1 MSGSDT
7 GIRESAYDILDAAR
21 QNLLH
26 VLVTFLLGLV
36 GTIIFLRAYA
46 FDKIQVQTLARARS
60 RGYEIEGF
68 EGEVIDTSFINPFEV
83 ILLQAKIGIVVGVL
97 LTVPVVVYLAR
108 DSLRKRGMWI
118 PPYVSRRSIAMFL
131 VGIFV
136 LFFVGVA
143 YSYFVMIPYI
153 MEFVAAI
160 AVKAEVR
167 PFFRIS
173 SFVNFVLI
181 YSVIFGVAAQLPLI
195 MAFTVKSNI
204 VSYRFYREKWKYFVV
219 VGAVV
224 SALVTSP
231 DPMTQLV
238 VLGPLV
244 GIYFLGLG
252 IVRVVARTEIEEQ
265 ERLHDAMS
273 TTEERKERRKKAG
286 TTDGGSSASA
296 LNHTSD
302 TKTRSPPGSAT
313 AAGAKAA
320 TASAASAGADAV
332 LNRGLIEVAGGV
344 LEDMKEH
351 SKKLGLVF
359 LVVSSVVF
367 TWLIY
372 YGIASIRRQTLS
384 YMPSDLASQV
394 ETVQLEIFEFVF
406 LVVKY
411 SAIAGAVATVPFL
424 LYYSR
429 ETLISEN
436 VIKGDGSVFY
446 YVSRVGV
453 VLGLFLAGAFYAY
466 YGMIPVLVSILSN
479 SIVESGMRATFTIGE
494 FIDFVILVTFLIG
507 VMAEMPAV
515 MYFLVASRV
524 VRYETLKSKWKHFT
538 VGVFV
543 LGAVV
548 TSPDPFTMVVVA
560 VPLSGFYL
568 VALGIT
574 RVLCH
579 RTITQVRD
587 ERRSL
592 GLAGES
598 D

>member
-1 MSGSDT
+1 
-7 GIRESAYDILDAAR
+7 
-21 QNLLH
+21 
-26 VLVTFLLGLV
+26 
-36 GTIIFLRAYA
+36 
-46 FDKIQVQTLARARS
+46 
-60 RGYEIEGF
+60 
-68 EGEVIDTSFINPFEV
+68 
-83 ILLQAKIGIVVGVL
+83 
-97 LTVPVVVYLAR
+97 
-108 DSLRKRGMWI
+108 
-118 PPYVSRRSIAMFL
+118 
-131 VGIFV
+131 
-136 LFFVGVA
+136 
-143 YSYFVMIPYI
+143 
-153 MEFVAAI
+153 
-160 AVKAEVR
+160 
-167 PFFRIS
+167 
-173 SFVNFVLI
+173 
-181 YSVIFGVAAQLPLI
+181 
-195 MAFTVKSNI
+195 
-204 VSYRFYREKWKYFVV
+204 
-219 VGAVV
+219 
-224 SALVTSP
+224 
-231 DPMTQLV
+231 MTQLV
-238 VLGPLV
+238 VLGPLI

-252 IVRVVARTEIEEQ
+252 IVRVTARAKIKEQ
-265 ERLHDAMS
+265 ERLREAM
-273 TTEERKERRKKAG
+273 TEPENEGAKKKAG

-296 LNHTSD
+296 LDHTSQSS
-302 TKTRSPPGSAT
+302 KSPPGSAT

-344 LEDMKEH
+344 LEDMKKN

-384 YMPSDLASQV
+384 YMPPDLSSQV

-411 SAIAGAVATVPFL
+411 SAIAGAVVTLPFL

-429 ETLISEN
+429 ETLASEN
-436 VIKGDGSVFY
+436 VISGDGSIFY

-453 VLGLFLAGAFYAY
+453 VLGLFFAGAFYAY

-494 FIDFVILVTFLIG
+494 FIDFVILVTVLIG

-538 VGVFV
+538 IVVFV

-568 VALGIT
+568 VSLGIT

-592 GLAGES
+592 GLVGEG

>member
-1 MSGSDT
+1 
-7 GIRESAYDILDAAR
+7 
-21 QNLLH
+21 
-26 VLVTFLLGLV
+26 
-36 GTIIFLRAYA
+36 
-46 FDKIQVQTLARARS
+46 
-60 RGYEIEGF
+60 
-68 EGEVIDTSFINPFEV
+68 
-83 ILLQAKIGIVVGVL
+83 
-97 LTVPVVVYLAR
+97 
-108 DSLRKRGMWI
+108 
-118 PPYVSRRSIAMFL
+118 
-131 VGIFV
+131 
-136 LFFVGVA
+136 
-143 YSYFVMIPYI
+143 
-153 MEFVAAI
+153 
-160 AVKAEVR
+160 
-167 PFFRIS
+167 
-173 SFVNFVLI
+173 VLI
-181 YSVIFGVAAQLPLI
+181 YSVIFGVAAQLPLF
-195 MAFTVKSNI
+195 MTFTVKSHI
-204 VSYRFYREKWKYFVV
+204 VSYRFYRKKWRYFVV
-219 VGAVV
+219 VGAVF

-252 IVRVVARTEIEEQ
+252 VIKVFARAEVEQQ
-265 ERLHDAMS
+265 ERLQDTM
-273 TTEERKERRKKAG
+273 TEKSGSGRTS

-296 LNHTSD
+296 SALDHTSQSES
-302 TKTRSPPGSAT
+302 KSPPGSAT

-320 TASAASAGADAV
+320 TASAASAGADMV
-332 LNRGLIEVAGGV
+332 MDRGMIEILGGI
-344 LEDMKEH
+344 LEDMQKN
-351 SKKLGLVF
+351 SKKLGAVF

-367 TWLIY
+367 TWMIY
-372 YGIASIRRQTLS
+372 YGVASIRRQTLS
-384 YMPSDLASQV
+384 YMPPELGSQV
-394 ETVQLEIFEFVF
+394 ETVQLEIFEFIF

-411 SAIAGAVATVPFL
+411 SAIVGAVAVLPFL

-429 ETLISEN
+429 ESLVSEG
-436 VIKGDGSVFY
+436 VVSGDGSVFY

-453 VLGLFLAGAFYAY
+453 VLSLFVAGALYAY

-479 SIVESGMRATFTIGE
+479 SIVESGMEATFTIGD

-507 VMAEMPAV
+507 IMAEMPAV

-524 VRYETLKSKWKHFT
+524 ARYETLKSKWKHFT

-543 LGAVV
+543 IGAVV

-568 VALGIT
+568 VSLGVT

-592 GLAGES
+592 GLAGDS